1 MGELHE
7 DITPDEY
14 AAILSGPRLLGPRRL
29 KSQHLLGG
37 AKWEQQRDGSITVT
51 HQVHVLYQLYTDES
65 LSEVANKGHA
75 HGTVQH
81 GFRKIDGA
89 WKLNIVVPKLNRFE
103 HDLFGTLN
111 PLEDEKK
118 SG

>member
-14 AAILSGPRLLGPRRL
+14 AAILSGPRLLGPKRL

-51 HQVHVLYQLYTDES
+51 HQIHVLYQLYTDES

-75 HGTVQH
+75 HGDCAARVQ
-81 GFRKIDGA
+81 GDRWCVEVGYCGA
-89 WKLNIVVPKLNRFE
+89 EAQLV
-103 HDLFGTLN
+103 
-111 PLEDEKK
+111 
-118 SG
+118 

>member
-14 AAILSGPRLLGPRRL
+14 AAILSSPKLLGPKRL
-29 KSQHLLGG
+29 KCQHLLGG
-37 AKWEQQRDGSITVT
+37 AKWEQQSDGSITVT
-51 HQVHVLYQLYTDES
+51 HQIHVLHQLYTDES

-75 HGTVQH
+75 HGTTQH
-81 GFRKIDGA
+81 GYRKIDGV
-89 WKLNIVVPKLNRFE
+89 WKLDVVVPKLNWFE

-111 PLEDEKK
+111 PPEDENK